1 MHPERAAAAVA
12 LMEMLA
18 SETLTHLAHLEGMR
32 RRVAAHFDEG
42 DADELGIVAAF
53 SGLGLP
59 ASAEDLSAA
68 WSALFDVQQ
77 AIDGASHALARICK
91 P

>member
-1 MHPERAAAAVA
+1 MHPDRALAAVA

-18 SETLTHLAHLEGMR
+18 SETLTHLSHLDGMR

-42 DADELGIVAAF
+42 DADEIGVERAFVGLDTVAT
-53 SGLGLP
+53 P
-59 ASAEDLSAA
+59 EELSAA

-77 AIDGASHALARICK
+77 AIDGASNALARICK